1 MHKFPGKAEVEGYCG
16 NDQVEPSVCQIIGNH
31 SHDEPITRNEAKNGN
46 QAIDD
51 SEDLEKNSSD
61 ARTPLYAASNA
72 TAPVIR

>member
-51 SEDLEKNSSD
+51 SEDLEEQLRRPH
-61 ARTPLYAASNA
+61 ALVRGQ
-72 TAPVIR
+72 